1 MILWTLLLKYFC
13 HLFTIVDNLNLI
25 IFQEFSQVPD
35 FKQKIFSK
43 LKKKDLRFKKYL
55 I

>member
-13 HLFTIVDNLNLI
+13 HLLTIADNFNLI
-25 IFQEFSQVPD
+25 IFQDFSQVPD
-35 FKQKIFSK
+35 FKQKIFPK
-43 LKKKDLRFKKYL
+43 LEKKDLRFKKYL